1 MHSLLAMYGSDLV
14 DENSEIPRAFTSAVV
29 RAVMCTRGNDFVSWS
44 EFLEGF
50 PIAVRQRELLEGT
63 GRPPGRT
70 HCSFEFKLERTML
83 CVFACGCRSNAA
95 K

>member
-50 PIAVRQRELLEGT
+50 PIAVRQRELLWKQWKAQADLQAEPT
-63 GRPPGRT
+63 AP
-70 HCSFEFKLERTML
+70 LN
-83 CVFACGCRSNAA
+83 SN
-95 K
+95 